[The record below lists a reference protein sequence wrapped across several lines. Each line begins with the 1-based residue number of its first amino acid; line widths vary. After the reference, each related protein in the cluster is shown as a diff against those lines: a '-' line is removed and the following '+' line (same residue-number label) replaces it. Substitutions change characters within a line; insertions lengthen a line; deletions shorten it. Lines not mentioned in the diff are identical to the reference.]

1 MSTTTERVRQLVEPL
16 VADLGATVYD
26 VEHAG
31 GVLRI
36 LLQRSE
42 GLDMAVLTQA
52 TRAISAELDAAD
64 PLPGSYTLEVSSP
77 GLERPLR
84 TVEHYRGAVGEQVRL
99 KLRAGVEGDRR
110 LDGELVAVSDQDVT
124 VRTDSGDRTVAVS
137 DVERAR
143 THVEWAPPPKPGAP
157 GSSSSK
163 KSSTKKSSPKK
174 QQQSP
179 QRPASEED
187 ASGSPPPSG
196 SSTSPSSTPPSSI
209 PQSEATS

>member
-31 GVLRI
+31 GTLRI
-36 LLQRSE
+36 LLQRAE
-42 GLDMAVLTQA
+42 GLDMSVITTA
-52 TRAISAELDAAD
+52 TRAISAALDAAD
-64 PLPGSYTLEVSSP
+64 PLPGSYTLVVSSP

-110 LDGELVAVSDQDVT
+110 VDGELVAVSDSDVT
-124 VRTDSGDRTVAVS
+124 VRTDDGDRTVSVA

-143 THVEWAPPPKPGAP
+143 THLEWAPPPKPGAP
-157 GSSSSK
+157 GSSSKSPSK
-163 KSSTKKSSPKK
+163 QKKK
-174 QQQSP
+174 SP
-179 QRPASEED
+179 QRAASD
-187 ASGSPPPSG
+187 QGASGSPPPTG
-196 SSTSPSSTPPSSI
+196 SSTPPSST

>member
-31 GVLRI
+31 GTLRI
-36 LLQRSE
+36 LLQRAE
-42 GLDMAVLTQA
+42 GLDMSVITTA
-52 TRAISAELDAAD
+52 TRAISAALDAAD

-110 LDGELVAVSDQDVT
+110 VDGELVAVSDSDVT
-124 VRTDSGDRTVAVS
+124 VRTDDGDRTVSVA

-143 THVEWAPPPKPGAP
+143 THLEWAPPPKPGAP
-157 GSSSSK
+157 GSSSKSPSK
-163 KSSTKKSSPKK
+163 QKKK
-174 QQQSP
+174 SP
-179 QRPASEED
+179 QRAASD
-187 ASGSPPPSG
+187 QGASGSPPPTG
-196 SSTSPSSTPPSSI
+196 SSTPPSST

>member
-26 VEHAG
+26 VEHSG

-36 LLQRSE
+36 LLQRAE
-42 GLDMAVLTQA
+42 GLDMSVLTRA

-84 TVEHYRGAVGEQVRL
+84 TPEHYRGAVGEQVKL

-110 LDGELVAVSDQDVT
+110 LEGELVAVSEQDVT
-124 VRTDSGDRTVAVS
+124 VRTDQGERSVALS
-137 DVERAR
+137 DVDRAR

-157 GSSSSK
+157 GSSSK
-163 KSSTKKSSPKK
+163 KK

-179 QRPASEED
+179 
-187 ASGSPPPSG
+187 SG
-196 SSTSPSSTPPSSI
+196 SSTPPSSI

>member
-26 VEHAG
+26 VEHTG
-31 GVLRI
+31 GTLRI
-36 LLQRSE
+36 LLQRDE
-42 GLDMAVLTQA
+42 GLDMSVLTTA

-99 KLRAGVEGDRR
+99 KLRAGVDGDRR
-110 LDGELVAVSDQDVT
+110 VEGELVSASDSDVT
-124 VRTDSGDRTVAVS
+124 VRTDEGDRTVSVA

-157 GSSSSK
+157 GGSSK
-163 KSSTKKSSPKK
+163 SPSK
-174 QQQSP
+174 QQKKKSP
-179 QRPASEED
+179 QRAASDQD
-187 ASGSPPPSG
+187 ASGSPSPSG
-196 SSTSPSSTPPSSI
+196 SSTPPSST

>member
-26 VEHAG
+26 VEHSG
-31 GVLRI
+31 GTLRI
-36 LLQRSE
+36 LLQRAE
-42 GLDMAVLTQA
+42 GLDMSVLATA

-99 KLRAGVEGDRR
+99 KLRAGIEGDRR
-110 LDGELVAVSDQDVT
+110 VDGELVAVSDSDVT
-124 VRTDSGDRTVAVS
+124 VRTDDGDRTVSVS

-157 GSSSSK
+157 GSAAKNKQRQK
-163 KSSTKKSSPKK
+163 KK
-174 QQQSP
+174 SP
-179 QRPASEED
+179 QRAASD
-187 ASGSPPPSG
+187 QGASGSPSPTG
-196 SSTSPSSTPPSSI
+196 SST